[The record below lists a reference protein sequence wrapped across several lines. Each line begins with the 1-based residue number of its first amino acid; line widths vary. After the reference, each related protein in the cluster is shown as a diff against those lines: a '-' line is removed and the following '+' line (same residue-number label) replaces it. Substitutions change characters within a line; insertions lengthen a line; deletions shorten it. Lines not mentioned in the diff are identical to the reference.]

1 MSINEYA
8 FSFLKE
14 AREASLVRELEIR
27 RRQIEHLKEEGVLTE
42 SIPTGLRRLIT
53 ISFGGHRSLR
63 SVDEPSSVLA
73 APSFPSPAT
82 RTEI

>member
-27 RRQIEHLKEEGVLTE
+27 RRQIEHLKEEGVLPE
-42 SIPTGLRRLIT
+42 SIPTGVRRLIT
-53 ISFGGHRSLR
+53 VWFRGPRSSASGRRAELR
-63 SVDEPSSVLA
+63 SRGSQLSEPGY
-73 APSFPSPAT
+73 
-82 RTEI
+82 EN